1 LLHVHHADRADALVG
16 ALAEVLGDPPTDPF
30 APEVVAVHSRGI
42 ERWIAQRLAHHLGVS
57 PGREDGVAAN
67 VRFPFPGALV
77 GDAVAR
83 ATGTDPA
90 RDPWRPE
97 RLVWPLLDVVDEAVR
112 DGRDDLLGPLR
123 THVADGAGTPSD
135 RRLGAVRRVAD
146 LFDRYAV
153 HRPAM
158 LRAWADRDAG
168 DRSEVPDVGSD
179 GRPLDDRFRWQPQLW
194 RAVRDRLPTVSGPER
209 LAEATAALAAGRTV
223 DGATLEL
230 DLPDRLAVFGVTA
243 LSATTVEV
251 LAAIAAGPGPT
262 TADGRDVHLFLL
274 HPSPVLWRRTA
285 AALADGG
292 VGDAVPAT
300 ATTRLPVREA
310 DPTRHLAHD
319 PLLRAWARDTREL
332 QLVASTVTSVDHPH
346 DGPLEDAVPPDGT
359 PLLARLQDAVRRDL
373 GRDDAAP
380 RPELAVGDRSVQ
392 LHRCHGATRQVEV
405 LRDVLLHLLADDPT
419 LEPRDIVVL
428 CPDIETYAPLV
439 TAVFGTDTVTEAGVS
454 DRATALR
461 VQLADRAIRRTN
473 PLLRVLAELLEIADG
488 RVTASQVLDLC
499 ARGPVRRRFTIG
511 EDDLGRLE
519 RWLDA
524 TGVRWGLDADHRRD
538 HGVPTD
544 VGSWRRGLDRLLV
557 GVTTADEQ
565 LRTVLGVT
573 PEDDVEGDAVELAGR
588 FAELLARLDD
598 LVRGLQQPRPVGAWL
613 DLLGEAVARLCATGP
628 DDDWQQVQLDR
639 TFHEVRQAVTATP
652 GDAGR
657 LPLALP
663 EVRQLLADRL
673 AGAPSRAAHRTGD
686 LTVCTLVP
694 MRSVPHRVVV
704 LLGLDDEVFP
714 RRTVPDGDDL
724 LAAAPLVGDRDP
736 RTEDRQLLLDAVLA
750 ARDHL
755 VVLTSGF
762 DERTGEPRPPAVP
775 IGELLDVI
783 DRTVRVPV
791 SADAGADTAT
801 SVTSASAALTVDHPL
816 QAFDPRRFRPDGL
829 GHAVAGGGPFGFDAD
844 DLAGARALAGPRR
857 EAPDFLPD
865 RLTPDDAE
873 GPLLLHELTAFLQH
887 PVQALLEQRLEVRYP
902 RDGDRRSD
910 ELPLDLRGLGQW
922 GVGDRLL
929 QHVLA
934 GRDADRWQEV
944 ETGRGT
950 LPPGDLAEGAIEE
963 ARRTVD
969 EVVAIAEELGTELGA
984 PTEAVGVDV
993 HLPDGR
999 RLIGA
1004 VPVVGHTRRVVS
1016 FSRLG
1021 RKARLAAWVDLLGL
1035 TATHPDRPWR
1045 AVTLGRGRYGAKGA
1059 DGDPCFASVAI
1070 LGPGPARTFGKAG
1083 HVVDNPLGDADLS
1096 TEERR
1101 QRAVQLLHQLVTLRD
1116 RGLCGPLLLPCETA
1130 GAYAETAWGAGLGLH
1145 KKGPVTAARSAWAA
1159 SQGYGPPGESTDH
1172 AHRLVLG
1179 TLTVEE
1185 LLARPPD
1192 PEEDGDGWDTSEPSR
1207 LGRLGRHVWWPLLAA
1222 EEIEDR

>member
-16 ALAEVLGDPPTDPF
+16 ALAEVLADPPDDPF

-83 ATGTDPA
+83 ATGTDPT

-123 THVADGAGTPSD
+123 THVADAQGRPSD

-158 LRAWADRDAG
+158 LRVWADRHG
-168 DRSEVPDVGSD
+168 EDRSGVPDVGSD
-179 GRPLDDRFRWQPQLW
+179 GRPLEDRFCWQPRLW

-223 DGATLEL
+223 DGAPLDL

-243 LSATTVEV
+243 LSATTLEV
-251 LAAIAAGPGPT
+251 LAAIASGPAPAT
-262 TADGRDVHLFLL
+262 SDGRDVHLFLL

-285 AALADGG
+285 AALAEGG
-292 VGDAVPAT
+292 IGDAVPAT
-300 ATTRLPVREA
+300 ASTRLPLREA
-310 DPTRHLAHD
+310 DPTRHLARD

-332 QLVASTVTSVDHPH
+332 QLVASTVASVDHPH
-346 DGPLEDAVPPDGT
+346 DGPSGDDAVLPDDA
-359 PLLARLQDAVRRDL
+359 PLLRRLQDAVRRDL
-373 GRDDAAP
+373 GRADAAP
-380 RPELAVGDRSVQ
+380 RPPLAPRDRSVQ

-405 LRDVLLHLLADDPT
+405 LRDVLLHLLADDPA

-428 CPDIETYAPLV
+428 CPDIERYAPLV
-439 TAVFGTDTVTEAGVS
+439 TAVFGTSAVTEDGAA

-473 PLLRVLAELLEIADG
+473 PLLRVLAELLELADG

-499 ARGPVRRRFTIG
+499 AREPVRRRFTIG

-783 DRTVRVPV
+783 DRTVTVAASEDV
-791 SADAGADTAT
+791 AASGATT
-801 SVTSASAALTVDHPL
+801 ASAALTVDHPL

-829 GHAVAGGGPFGFDAD
+829 GRAEPGGGPFGFDED

-934 GRDADRWQEV
+934 GRDADRWRQV

-969 EVVAIAEELGTELGA
+969 ELVAIAEELGTELGA
-984 PTEAVGVDV
+984 PAEAVGVDV

-1004 VPVVGHTRRVVS
+1004 VPVVGHTRRVAS
-1016 FSRLG
+1016 YTRLK
-1021 RKARLAAWVDLLGL
+1021 RKARLAAWVDLLAL
-1035 TATHPDRPWR
+1035 TATHPDQPWR
-1045 AVTLGRGRYGAKGA
+1045 AVTLGRGRYGVRNAAGEA
-1059 DGDPCFASVAI
+1059 CAASVSL
-1070 LGPGPARTFGKAG
+1070 LGPGPARTFGKG
-1083 HVVDNPLGDADLS
+1083 ERTVDNPLGDVDLAP
-1096 TEERR
+1096 EERR
-1101 QRAVQLLHQLVTLRD
+1101 ERALQLLVQLVTLRD

-1130 GAYAETAWGAGLGLH
+1130 GAYAETAWGADLGLH
-1145 KKGPVTAARSAWAA
+1145 RRGPVTAAKNAWTN
-1159 SQGYGPPGESTDH
+1159 SSNVVQGEDEDH

-1179 TLTVEE
+1179 ALSVED
-1185 LLARPPD
+1185 LLAVPPD
-1192 PEEDGDGWDTSEPSR
+1192 PEEDGDGWDTAEPSR

-1222 EEIEDR
+1222 EEIDDR